1 MKKKIL
7 VHVSWSGRNYNAT
20 IDDIVPGAVV
30 VTNKTYEGL
39 KSEVSSALD
48 FHIEG
53 LIANGEEIP
62 DWLRARDYE
71 LQFELNMAALL
82 QVCGLFTSLAAIS
95 HASGIN
101 QRQLSHYAN
110 GIKNPRPEQK
120 RKILEGLGLI
130 SKQLEEVKEM
140 AFA

>member
-7 VHVSWSGRNYNAT
+7 VHVSWSGRNFNAT
-20 IDDIVPGAVV
+20 VDDIVPGAVV
-30 VTNKTYEGL
+30 VTNKTYDGL
-39 KSEVSSALD
+39 KNEISFALD

-53 LIANGEEIP
+53 LIANGEQIP
-62 DWLRARDYE
+62 DWLRTRDYE
-71 LQFELNMAALL
+71 FQFELNMAALL
-82 QVCGLFTSLAAIS
+82 QISGLYTSLAAIS
-95 HASGIN
+95 QASGIN

-130 SKQLEEVKEM
+130 SKQIEEVKEM

>member
-1 MKKKIL
+1 MKKKIM
-7 VHVSWSGRNYNAT
+7 VHVSWSGRNFNAT
-20 IDDIVPGAVV
+20 IDGIVPGAVV

-39 KSEVSSALD
+39 KNDIYSALD

-53 LIANGEEIP
+53 LIANGVNIP
-62 DWLRARDYE
+62 DWLSTRDYE

-82 QVCGLFTSLAAIS
+82 QISGLFTSLAAIS

-110 GIKNPRPEQK
+110 GIKNPRLEQR
-120 RKILEGLGLI
+120 RKIIEGLGLI